1 MGNPQ
6 GSETLAWH
14 IGSALTDPDAPR
26 RVHFFWKRGS
36 AVCRVAEYGLIELE
50 QEIARRE
57 AARMDTLEF
66 EQARDRLL
74 QDRRTRRR
82 VRRRRKPA
90 QLEASRA

>member
-1 MGNPQ
+1 MRHPP

-26 RVHFFWKRGS
+26 RVHFFWKRGN

-57 AARMDTLEF
+57 AARQDTQEF

-74 QDRRTRRR
+74 QDRRTRLR
-82 VRRRRKPA
+82 VRRRRQPA
-90 QLEASRA
+90 QAAASRA